1 MQSLSDTA
9 PADAAGPAASD
20 AARSLR
26 GRSTTYVAE
35 RIRDMILA
43 GELPPGERISER
55 MLTEGLGVTRT
66 PLREAF
72 KILETE
78 GLLHIVPNRGAQVSR
93 LSPADVDMAMELLVG
108 LESVA
113 AEPACERGT
122 AEQFALVEALHARM
136 VTCQREG
143 DLMGYFRINQDIHQ
157 NIVDCA
163 HNPALSRVYRAESA
177 RVRLYRFAG
186 NRVSERWTRAVI
198 EHEQILHALRQRQ
211 GALLRELLR
220 AHHLNGWRVT
230 RLVLE
235 NELQPDR

>member
-1 MQSLSDTA
+1 MQSDSDMA
-9 PADAAGPAASD
+9 PAETASVV
-20 AARSLR
+20 APEGFRSLR
-26 GRSTTYVAE
+26 GRSATHVAE
-35 RIRDMILA
+35 RLRDMILGGDLPA
-43 GELPPGERISER
+43 GRRISER

-78 GLLHIVPNRGAQVSR
+78 GLLHIVPNRGAQVAE

-113 AEPACERGT
+113 AEPACARAT
-122 AEQFALVEALHARM
+122 AAQFAAVEALHGQM
-136 VTCQREG
+136 VACQRDG

-186 NRVSERWTRAVI
+186 NRVRQRWSCAVM
-198 EHEQILHALRQRQ
+198 EHEQILQALKQRQ
-211 GALLRELLR
+211 GPLLRELLR

-230 RLVLE
+230 RLVLG
-235 NELQPDR
+235 NEIRPDR

>member
-1 MQSLSDTA
+1 MQYLDEPLNEPPTA
-9 PADAAGPAASD
+9 DPSPADAH
-20 AARSLR
+20 RRR
-26 GRSTTYVAE
+26 GRSAAHVAE
-35 RIRDMILA
+35 RLRDMILS

-78 GLLHIVPNRGAQVSR
+78 GLLTIVPNRGAQVIK
-93 LSPADVDMAMELLVG
+93 LSPADVDMAMELLAG

-113 AEPACERGT
+113 AEWACARGT
-122 AEQFALVEALHARM
+122 AEQFAEVAALHARM
-136 VTCQREG
+136 VACQRGG
-143 DLMGYFRINQDIHQ
+143 DLVGYFRINQEIHQ

-186 NRVSERWTRAVI
+186 NRVNERWSRAVM
-198 EHEQILHALRQRQ
+198 EHEQILLALQQRQ
-211 GALLRELLR
+211 GPLLRELLR

-230 RLVLE
+230 RRVLA
-235 NELQPDR
+235 NDVRPDL

>member
-1 MQSLSDTA
+1 MQSVLDT
-9 PADAAGPAASD
+9 PLADNSPD
-20 AARSLR
+20 TTRSPR
-26 GRSTTYVAE
+26 GRSASSVAG

-78 GLLHIVPNRGAQVSR
+78 GLLHIVPNRGAQVSK
-93 LSPADVDMAMELLVG
+93 LSPGDVDVAMELLAG

-113 AEPACERGT
+113 AELACERGT
-122 AEQFALVEALHARM
+122 AEQFALVEALHGRLVA
-136 VTCQREG
+136 CQREG
-143 DLMGYFRINQDIHQ
+143 DLMGYFRINQEIHQ
-157 NIVDCA
+157 HIIDCA
-163 HNPALSRVYRAESA
+163 HNPALSRVYQAESA

-186 NRVSERWTRAVI
+186 NRVSERWARAVM
-198 EHEQILHALRQRQ
+198 EHEQIFQALKQRQ
-211 GALLRELLR
+211 GPLLRELLR